1 MKHSWWNILIK
12 NILIKK
18 CRTYSVYNIPKIR
31 KFKYLLLINND
42 PFENSSLSTT
52 CTSDTDN
59 VNPKLSQ
66 REKCP
71 CSEFFWSVFSCS
83 QTGYGREK
91 LRMWENADQKKS
103 EYGHFLCSVFHFF
116 KKCTPAEIPF
126 KTEHFDIKDWQ
137 VFRKTKDLKT
147 IYLFFNLFFHSLDTK
162 KMVWDNF

>member
-42 PFENSSLSTT
+42 PFEISSLSTT

-116 KKCTPAEIPF
+116 KKCTSGRNTFQNWTFRYKRLASFSKDKRF
-126 KTEHFDIKDWQ
+126 KDNLL
-137 VFRKTKDLKT
+137 VFQL
-147 IYLFFNLFFHSLDTK
+147 IFP
-162 KMVWDNF
+162 

>member
-59 VNPKLSQ
+59 VNPKLWQ

-91 LRMWENADQKKS
+91 LQMWENADQKKS
-103 EYGHFLCSVFHFF
+103 EYRHVLCSVFHFLI
-116 KKCTPAEIPF
+116 KCTSSRNTFQNWTFRYKRLASISKEKRF
-126 KTEHFDIKDWQ
+126 KDNLL
-137 VFRKTKDLKT
+137 VFQL
-147 IYLFFNLFFHSLDTK
+147 IFP
-162 KMVWDNF
+162 